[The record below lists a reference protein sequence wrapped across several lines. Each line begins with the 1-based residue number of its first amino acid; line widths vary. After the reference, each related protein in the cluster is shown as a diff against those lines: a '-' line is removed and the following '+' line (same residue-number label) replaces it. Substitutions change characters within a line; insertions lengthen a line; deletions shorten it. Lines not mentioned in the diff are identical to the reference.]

1 MTNEDI
7 TKGFDEIRQLLREMA
22 QESAQRSKA
31 IDQRFEEMAQEN
43 ERRAQEADRRAQEAD
58 RRAQEVDRRAQE
70 ATQRSKEI
78 DQRFEATERL
88 IREMAQENERRAQEA
103 KQRSK
108 EIDQRFED
116 IAQRFED
123 TDNQFKDIAQQ
134 FKETGQQIKELK
146 NLFTNQWGRLIE
158 ALVEPG
164 IITLFQQR
172 GINVK
177 KRQPRAQ
184 GKRKGKHMEID
195 LILKNKTEKVAV
207 IVEVK
212 TTLRSED
219 VAKFLNKFDAFLD
232 YFPKYKG
239 YTIYGAVAGIQIDKT
254 VSIFAYRQGLFVLG
268 LGNEGLIRMLNDENF
283 KPTIFYGS

>member
-1 MTNEDI
+1 MMTNEDI

-31 IDQRFEEMAQEN
+31 IDQRFE
-43 ERRAQEADRRAQEAD
+43 
-58 RRAQEVDRRAQE
+58 
-70 ATQRSKEI
+70 
-78 DQRFEATERL
+78 ATERL
-88 IREMAQENERRAQEA
+88 IREMAQENERRDQEA

-116 IAQRFED
+116 IAQRFKE
-123 TDNQFKDIAQQ
+123 TDNQFKDITQQ

-177 KRQPRAQ
+177 KRKPRAQ

-195 LILKNKTEKVAV
+195 LILKNKAEKVAV

-283 KPTIFYGS
+283 KPTIFYGSQ

>member
-22 QESAQRSKA
+22 QE
-31 IDQRFEEMAQEN
+31 
-43 ERRAQEADRRAQEAD
+43 AD

-70 ATQRSKEI
+70 AAQRSKAI

-88 IREMAQENERRAQEA
+88 IREMAQENERRDQEA
-103 KQRSK
+103 RQRSK
-108 EIDQRFED
+108 AIDLRFE
-116 IAQRFED
+116 
-123 TDNQFKDIAQQ
+123 DIAQQ

-195 LILKNKTEKVAV
+195 LILKNKAEKVAV

-212 TTLRSED
+212 TTLKSED

-232 YFPKYKG
+232 YFPKYEG

-254 VSIFAYRQGLFVLG
+254 VSIFAYRQGLFILG

-283 KPTIFYGS
+283 KPTVFYGS

>member
-43 ERRAQEADRRAQEAD
+43 ERRDQEADRRAQEAD
-58 RRAQEVDRRAQE
+58 RRAQEA
-70 ATQRSKEI
+70 AQRSKEI

-88 IREMAQENERRAQEA
+88 IRESALET
-103 KQRSK
+103 KQRFK
-108 EIDQRFED
+108 E
-116 IAQRFED
+116 
-123 TDNQFKDIAQQ
+123 IAQQ

-195 LILKNKTEKVAV
+195 LILKNKAEKVAV

>member
-1 MTNEDI
+1 MMTSEDI

-43 ERRAQEADRRAQEAD
+43 ERRDQEADRRDQEADRRAQEADRRAQEAD
-58 RRAQEVDRRAQE
+58 RRAQEA
-70 ATQRSKEI
+70 AQRSKEI

-88 IREMAQENERRAQEA
+88 IREMAQENERRDQESA
-103 KQRSK
+103 QRSK
-108 EIDQRFED
+108 AIDQRFED
-116 IAQRFED
+116 IAL
-123 TDNQFKDIAQQ
+123 Q

-172 GINVK
+172 DINVK
-177 KRQPRAQ
+177 KRKPRAQ

-195 LILKNKTEKVAV
+195 LILKNKAEKVAV

-232 YFPKYKG
+232 YFPKYEG

>member
-1 MTNEDI
+1 MMTNEDI

-43 ERRAQEADRRAQEAD
+43 ERRDQEADRRAQEAD
-58 RRAQEVDRRAQE
+58 RRAQEA
-70 ATQRSKEI
+70 AQRSKAI

-103 KQRSK
+103 RQRSK
-108 EIDQRFED
+108 EIDQRFE
-116 IAQRFED
+116 
-123 TDNQFKDIAQQ
+123 DIAQQ

-177 KRQPRAQ
+177 KRKPRAQ

-195 LILKNKTEKVAV
+195 LILKNKAEKVAV

-232 YFPKYKG
+232 YFPKYEG

>member
-43 ERRAQEADRRAQEAD
+43 ERRAQEADRRAQEA
-58 RRAQEVDRRAQE
+58 A
-70 ATQRSKEI
+70 QRSKEI
-78 DQRFEATERL
+78 DL
-88 IREMAQENERRAQEA
+88 
-103 KQRSK
+103 
-108 EIDQRFED
+108 RFED
-116 IAQRFED
+116 IAQRFKE
-123 TDNQFKDIAQQ
+123 TDNQFKDIAQQFEDIAQQ

-164 IITLFQQR
+164 IIKLFQQR

-212 TTLRSED
+212 TALKSED

>member
-1 MTNEDI
+1 MMTNEDI

-31 IDQRFEEMAQEN
+31 IDQRFE
-43 ERRAQEADRRAQEAD
+43 
-58 RRAQEVDRRAQE
+58 
-70 ATQRSKEI
+70 
-78 DQRFEATERL
+78 ATERL
-88 IREMAQENERRAQEA
+88 IREMAQENERRDQEVDRRAQEA
-103 KQRSK
+103 AQRSK

-116 IAQRFED
+116 I
-123 TDNQFKDIAQQ
+123 TQQ

-283 KPTIFYGS
+283 KPTVFYGSQ

>member
-31 IDQRFEEMAQEN
+31 IDQRFEEMAQEAD
-43 ERRAQEADRRAQEAD
+43 RRAQEADRRAQEAD
-58 RRAQEVDRRAQE
+58 RRAQEA
-70 ATQRSKEI
+70 A
-78 DQRFEATERL
+78 
-88 IREMAQENERRAQEA
+88 
-103 KQRSK
+103 QRSK

-116 IAQRFED
+116 IAHRFKE
-123 TDNQFKDIAQQ
+123 TDNQFKDIALQFEDIAQQ

-177 KRQPRAQ
+177 KRKPRAQ